1 MTVSLVQWRA
11 LIGIFDFQISG
22 TSTNNRYNLIINFV
36 SVLENL
42 LLFYHYLEGVYIT
55 VITLLYNFGYIILPW
70 RYWTNL
76 RSKEI
81 GIRIAIG
88 ILIVYL
94 LISSWNLHRKKY
106 IFQYINT
113 ISYVCQKHTWF
124 LQHLMVWLK

>member
-1 MTVSLVQWRA
+1 MTVSLGQWRA

-113 ISYVCQKHTWF
+113 ISYVGQKHTWF